1 MSNFKNLKMLSL
13 FALLITGG
21 CQNYLDRH
29 DGVTTFAGD
38 AQAANEIKMV
48 VDPWNPNAENT
59 HIDTD
64 GKRASDAIVRYRNA
78 NEGKSEEVGGG
89 SQTQ

>member
-1 MSNFKNLKMLSL
+1 MINIKVLGIFSLST
-13 FALLITGG
+13 LLLVGG
-21 CQNYLDRH
+21 CQNYLERH

-64 GKRASDAIVRYRNA
+64 GKRASDAVVRYRSA
-78 NEGKSEEVGGG
+78 NEGEAEDIGGA
-89 SQTQ
+89 SKTQ